1 MFVYKKNT
9 LQRKITADG
18 TDRAIYTLTHTPTN
32 VSISYEFQINNF
44 NPEANLSMKEGR
56 VAMTKPFVISKK
68 RSDDSFEFYQESFDG
83 NKTLLDNWKDAIG
96 LFEGKIF
103 EYLNETP
110 STPSA
115 PDNTDN
121 TPQDTFSELP
131 QVGDIVKV
139 NNRFGRVVDV
149 NENTRDI
156 KVEELT
162 ENEARDIIR
171 VQRQA
176 MSQENNRTDVKI
188 NTGDPE
194 FDKVAQRGLDE
205 FLKKSSD
212 KANKLET
219 GAILD
224 DGFFT
229 IRVDEEGS
237 NVFIIRPTP
246 PAPPSDETPP
256 NPEEDQE
263 KQPDN
268 VIDLDPPQDDKGGA
282 NNDDEGDGGSPDD
295 TQGDDEGQGNEGQDD
310 GGTPDG
316 TQGDDEGQGNEGQDD
331 GGGSDDFGDD
341 DEEDQ
346 DFGGA
351 GTDDSEFEQ
360 ALREA
365 EELARAEEEEEA
377 NRLKQ
382 AKEDVKAVEQFL
394 GKNASELKANLTL
407 RQAQNLVGAELFPE
421 LSVQENLLRLN
432 EALKLIFD

>member
-32 VSISYEFQINNF
+32 VSISYQFQINNF

-56 VAMTKPFVISKK
+56 VAMTKPFIISKK

-110 STPSA
+110 STPSP
-115 PDNTDN
+115 PDNTDK
-121 TPQDTFSELP
+121 TPKDEFSELP

-171 VQRQA
+171 LQRQA
-176 MSQENNRTDVKI
+176 MSQENNRSDLKI

-194 FDKVAQRGLDE
+194 FDLAAQTGLDE
-205 FLKKSSD
+205 FLKKSRD

-219 GAILD
+219 GAMLD

-229 IRVDEEGS
+229 VRVDEEAS

-246 PAPPSDETPP
+246 PAPPSDVTPP
-256 NPEEDQE
+256 NPDDEQE

-295 TQGDDEGQGNEGQDD
+295 KGDGGTPDDKEGDDEGQGNEGQDY
-310 GGTPDG
+310 
-316 TQGDDEGQGNEGQDD
+316 

-341 DEEDQ
+341 DEEGQ

-351 GTDDSEFEQ
+351 GTDDLEFEE

-365 EELARAEEEEEA
+365 EELAKAEEEERA

-382 AKEDVKAVEQFL
+382 AKEDAKAVEQFL

-407 RQAQNLVGAELFPE
+407 RQAQNLVGAELFPD
-421 LSVQENLLRLN
+421 LSVDENITRLN